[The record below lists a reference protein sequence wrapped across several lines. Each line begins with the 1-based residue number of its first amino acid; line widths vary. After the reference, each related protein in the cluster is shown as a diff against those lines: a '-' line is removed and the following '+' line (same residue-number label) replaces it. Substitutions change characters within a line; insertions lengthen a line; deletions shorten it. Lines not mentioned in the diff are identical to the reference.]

1 MLKDIFTKEMMT
13 NAVVTL
19 AVVMVGL
26 AVHDKFVRPRISAS
40 NGGSTPSP
48 ATNNGGNGNASA
60 SVPPMED
67 EA

>member
-26 AVHDKFVRPRISAS
+26 AVHDKFVRPKMMGS

-48 ATNNGGNGNASA
+48 APAPA
-60 SVPPMED
+60 PAPAMD
-67 EA
+67 EEV

>member
-19 AVVMVGL
+19 GMIMIGL

-48 ATNNGGNGNASA
+48 APAPA
-60 SVPPMED
+60 PAPAMD
-67 EA
+67 EEA

>member
-26 AVHDKFVRPRISAS
+26 AVHDKFVRPRMMA
-40 NGGSTPSP
+40 NNDGGSTPSP
-48 ATNNGGNGNASA
+48 APASA
-60 SVPPMED
+60 PAESVEE

>member
-1 MLKDIFTKEMMT
+1 MLKDIFTKEVMA

-26 AVHDKFVRPRISAS
+26 AVHDKFVKPMMSSSAPITPAPS
-40 NGGSTPSP
+40 PSP
-48 ATNNGGNGNASA
+48 APA
-60 SVPPMED
+60 VEE

>member
-1 MLKDIFTKEMMT
+1 MLKNIFTKEMMT

-26 AVHDKFVRPRISAS
+26 AVHDRFVRPRISGSA

-48 ATNNGGNGNASA
+48 APAPAPVS
-60 SVPPMED
+60 EE

>member
-1 MLKDIFTKEMMT
+1 MLKDIFTKEVMA

-26 AVHDKFVRPRISAS
+26 AVHDKFVRPKMMGSGSA

-48 ATNNGGNGNASA
+48 APAPA
-60 SVPPMED
+60 PAEMEE